1 MSNIEKMIGKAA
13 LLEQLA
19 EEASELTKAAL
30 KLSRILRGENPT
42 PVTKR
47 GACADVIEE
56 YTDVIQ
62 CAMELGLEIDVCQME
77 LKDKRWNDR
86 IEQSKYEKTI
96 EEYQGY

>member
-30 KLSRILRGENPT
+30 KQARILRGDNPT
-42 PVTKR
+42 PVTEDK
-47 GACADVIEE
+47 ACADVIEE

-77 LKDKRWNDR
+77 LKDKRWKER
-86 IEQSKYEKTI
+86 IRKSVLED
-96 EEYQGY
+96 